1 MKKDDQ
7 LFRISFIN
15 QGKVFEVFA
24 KKVYQADLYGFI
36 VIEALEFGKKTELVV
51 DPSEE
56 KLKDEFEGVKR
67 TYVPM
72 HAVIRI
78 DEVDK
83 RGTAKVSDLG
93 DNVSMF
99 PGAVYTP
106 GKGD

>member
-1 MKKDDQ
+1 MKKGEQ

-15 QGKVFEVFA
+15 QGKVFDVFA
-24 KKVYQADLYGFI
+24 KNVYQADLYGFI
-36 VIEALEFGKKTELVV
+36 VIEDLQFGKKTELVV

-56 KLKDEFEGVKR
+56 KLKDEFAGVER

-72 HAVIRI
+72 HSVIRI

-93 DNVSMF
+93 DNVSQF

-106 GKGD
+106 AKRD